1 MCWHPIFLRLYLNL
15 TLVAK
20 VMRESGIELP
30 TRRTMN
36 DWVGFNY
43 EVISFFFDEMKIRED
58 LAFDKTGQSLH
69 GFVNFGR
76 YKSLSTSIG
85 KASDS

>member
-1 MCWHPIFLRLYLNL
+1 MRWHPIFLRRYLNL
-15 TLVAK
+15 TLVTK
-20 VMRESGIELP
+20 VMLESGIELP

-43 EVISFFFDEMKIRED
+43 EVISFVFDEMKIRED

-69 GFVNFGR
+69 GFANLGR
-76 YKSLSTSIG
+76 CKSLCTSIG